1 MRIRIL
7 GAAILMAGILATTL
21 LAAPVISVD
30 ADTYDFGSVLEGTL
44 VTHRFVITNVGNS
57 PLEDLRAVSKC
68 GCTTSSLS
76 TTKLAPGESVEVEVT
91 FNTSGYGGKTVTKSV
106 SVESSDPKRP
116 TLSLR
121 LTGKVTRLAAYNI
134 AVADLKSLVYV
145 MVDLRSPEAYAQ
157 SHILGAV
164 NIPYEQFAASASLLP
179 SGTLIVVYDAD
190 GTKGDE
196 IAKMLVENGHLDAKS
211 LVGGFAMWVAQMGKA
226 FLWPLGQ

>member
-1 MRIRIL
+1 MRMRIL
-7 GAAILMAGILATTL
+7 GTVMLAVGLLATAL
-21 LAAPVISVD
+21 AAAPVISVD

-44 VTHRFVITNVGNS
+44 VTHRFVITNAGTS

-76 TTKLAPGESVEVEVT
+76 TTKLAPGASAEVEVT

-106 SVESSDPKRP
+106 SVESNDPKKP
-116 TLSLR
+116 ALSLH

-134 AVADLKSLVYV
+134 AVTDLRSLVYIL
-145 MVDLRSPEAYAQ
+145 VDARSAEAYAQ
-157 SHILGAV
+157 SHIIGAV
-164 NIPYEQFAASASLLP
+164 NIPYEQFAATVALLP

-196 IAKMLVENGHLDAKS
+196 IAKMLIQKGHLDAKS
-211 LVGGFAMWVAQMGKA
+211 LVGGFAMWVARMGKG